1 VWNVLFLCL
10 LAADPAAWWE
20 SYGDST
26 LTTLVVR
33 ALEHNADVRIAGARL
48 AEARAASGDARSAL
62 LPAVNFNASAQQ
74 IRGGFQNGVIRI
86 TPGAG
91 PGSGAS
97 LISPFETKLLASSFD
112 SRWEVS
118 FWSGV
123 AKRFRA
129 AKAEVVAAG
138 ETLAD
143 LRLIVSAETARAYFE
158 LRSFERQLAA
168 ARRNRTIQAELLELI
183 EDRARAGL
191 APELD
196 VERQRAVLATADA
209 AIKPLEWQCR
219 VRLHRLALLTNDRD
233 LVTRGLPA
241 ATQLH
246 PRLPPLGAGV
256 DSALLARRP
265 DVRAAQARI
274 LAAMARRA
282 AAKADFLPRLLLTG
296 LAGRQ
301 GTNVSGL
308 SLGAGNFFGVGP
320 QLVLPVF
327 TGGRLRAQVEA
338 ADARLEQ
345 ARLEYE
351 RELLAAFLE
360 AEDAIAGYRAQ
371 CDRLVELNRAHRA
384 ASAAMELAAE
394 LYRAGAGDYLS
405 VLEAQRAVLDL
416 ELALAEASG
425 SAAVQSALLY
435 KALAGGWPQEPGT

>member
-1 VWNVLFLCL
+1 MWNALLLCL

-26 LTTLVVR
+26 LTALIVR
-33 ALEHNADVRIAGARL
+33 AAEHNADVKIAAARL
-48 AEARAASGDARSAL
+48 AEARAATGDARSAL
-62 LPAVNFNASAQQ
+62 LPAANFNASAQQ

-97 LISPFETKLLASSFD
+97 LIAPFETGLLASSFD

-118 FWSGV
+118 FWSGA
-123 AKRFRA
+123 AKRLRA
-129 AKAEVVAAG
+129 AQAEVVAAS

-168 ARRNRTIQAELLELI
+168 ARRNRAAQAELLELI

-191 APELD
+191 APGLD
-196 VERQRAVLATADA
+196 VERQRAALATTEA
-209 AIKPLEWQCR
+209 AIEPLEWQR
-219 VRLHRLALLTNDRD
+219 RLRLHRLALLTGDRD
-233 LVTRGLPA
+233 LLTRDLAA
-241 ATQLH
+241 ATEQPL
-246 PRLPPLGAGV
+246 RLPPLGAGV

-265 DVRAAQARI
+265 DLRAAQARI
-274 LAAMARRA
+274 QAAMDRRA
-282 AAKADFLPRLLLTG
+282 AAKADLLPRVLLTG

-301 GTNVSGL
+301 GTSVSGL

-338 ADARLEQ
+338 AGARLEQ

-360 AEDAIAGYRAQ
+360 AEDAVAGYRAQ
-371 CDRLVELNRAHRA
+371 CARLAELERAHRA
-384 ASAAMELAAE
+384 ASTAMELAAE

-405 VLEAQRAVLDL
+405 VLEAQKTVFDL

-425 SAAVQSALLY
+425 AAAVQSALLY
-435 KALAGGWPQEPGT
+435 KALAGGWPQ